1 MEKDRKFKTIGI
13 VSVLVAIVG
22 LSIAF
27 AALSQTL
34 TINGTAEVEKRY
46 NISVKDLTNIDLSSY
61 NTQGIYSIF
70 FIDQNEIPYAF
81 SIIELNGIYYFQYN
95 PNFDSDPNTL
105 YYYDSSQNNWREDGN
120 GANTIETELL
130 VFTNVRFADGDMYA
144 SFGVAKLPSSTV
156 SDLLSVTESQ

>member
-61 NTQGIYSIF
+61 NT
-70 FIDQNEIPYAF
+70 
-81 SIIELNGIYYFQYN
+81 
-95 PNFDSDPNTL
+95 
-105 YYYDSSQNNWREDGN
+105 
-120 GANTIETELL
+120 
-130 VFTNVRFADGDMYA
+130 
-144 SFGVAKLPSSTV
+144 
-156 SDLLSVTESQ
+156 